1 MLEEVS
7 MKDFESNHVPEEEV
21 DATAEQTDFSFR
33 VAIRMLYLERLING
47 RFWVIGQQQYII
59 HLA

>member
-1 MLEEVS
+1 

-47 RFWVIGQQQYII
+47 RFWVIGQQQYYII

>member
-7 MKDFESNHVPEEEV
+7 MKDFESNHVPEEV